1 MMRPII
7 VDPRL
12 RFGASRLVAPSLH
25 VNENPVKDEPLQA
38 RRMATDGT
46 RIAPLYVRL

>member
-7 VDPRL
+7 VDPHL
-12 RFGASRLVAPSLH
+12 RFRVSRLVTPRLY
-25 VNENPVKDEPLQA
+25 VNENSVKDEPLQA

-46 RIAPLYVRL
+46 RIAPLYVRP